1 MKYQFGEFTL
11 DLEASRLLGPEGE
24 IRLRPQAFRMLE
36 VLAESAPRILSQEDL
51 LDRVWGVE
59 HLSPASVKQAV
70 SEVRQALGDDPT
82 RPRII
87 ETVHRRGY
95 RFIAPLEPVEPAVPT
110 VALVPAP
117 PSAEPE
123 PAPPER
129 REELST
135 RPLPMAEVLARIEP
149 PASVSTRHP
158 MARRLGRALPIALL
172 VPVLVGIAGMTF
184 RGRPLSQRSA
194 APARLTTPAEPRAA
208 RPAVAILGFR
218 NLSAAPQDAWISAAL
233 SELLG
238 FELAAPGRLRLI
250 PADNVARMQKELALT
265 REEASPATLA
275 RIGRNLGT
283 QLVVTGSYLV
293 SRAEADEKVRIQIIV
308 QDVQT
313 GETVAWARET
323 GTSEELIELATAA
336 ARGILGTLSKGPVD
350 GPPTEAATLASNAES
365 LRLYS
370 EALALLRVR
379 EASAALP
386 LLQKA
391 QEIDPDNPFI
401 SDAIAAGW
409 SRLGF
414 DGRAAEA
421 AGKAL
426 QQAKNLPE
434 EIRLGIEARAHEVR
448 YEPEEAVRCYAEL
461 WRLFPDNLEYGLGL
475 SSSQLLAGQTEA
487 SMATLAALRKLPPPD
502 GENPRIDLSESS
514 TAWQLGDFALSRDA
528 GGRAVEKAEK
538 IGAIGLV
545 AAARASRGW
554 ALKRLGDNEGALADF
569 QAARVLYEKLEDRAA
584 AAGAR
589 VAEAFVH
596 QSQGRTKEALQV
608 YEEVIPIFHE
618 VGDRTRE
625 AKALNNYAALIG
637 DKDLART
644 ISLLERSLAI
654 KREIDDLQGL
664 ATTLV
669 NLGNMLEPQ
678 GDTRT
683 ARKYLKE
690 AIGISR
696 RLEDA
701 HGVALALRGL
711 SRVHAHEGRFAEGR
725 AALVEAIGLS
735 RQIGDA
741 EGLAQAEFARAGL
754 EERAGRIEEARR
766 HYQEAL
772 AHWTKLNDLES
783 VADMKE
789 ALAKLEK
796 KG

>member
-70 SEVRQALGDDPT
+70 SEVRLALGDDPG

-95 RFIAPLEPVEPAVPT
+95 RFIAPLEAVEPALPVPSI
-110 VALVPAP
+110 AP
-117 PSAEPE
+117 PPEPE
-123 PAPPER
+123 PAPPEPPKR
-129 REELST
+129 QEELST

-149 PASVSTRHP
+149 PAP
-158 MARRLGRALPIALL
+158 PAPPPAARRIGRALPIALL
-172 VPVLVGIAGMTF
+172 IPVLVGVAGMSLRERTPD
-184 RGRPLSQRSA
+184 RTATPTNA
-194 APARLTTPAEPRAA
+194 APAVASHPA
-208 RPAVAILGFR
+208 RPSLAILGFR

-233 SELLG
+233 GELLG

-265 REEASPATLA
+265 GEETSPSTLA

-323 GTSEELIELATAA
+323 GTREELIELATGA

-448 YEPEEAVRCYAEL
+448 YDPEEAVRCYAEL

-502 GENPRIDLSESS
+502 GENPRIDLAESS
-514 TAWQLGDFALSRDA
+514 AAWQLGDFALSRDA
-528 GGRAVEKAEK
+528 GGRAVEKA
-538 IGAIGLV
+538 
-545 AAARASRGW
+545 
-554 ALKRLGDNEGALADF
+554 
-569 QAARVLYEKLEDRAA
+569 
-584 AAGAR
+584 
-589 VAEAFVH
+589 
-596 QSQGRTKEALQV
+596 
-608 YEEVIPIFHE
+608 
-618 VGDRTRE
+618 
-625 AKALNNYAALIG
+625 
-637 DKDLART
+637 
-644 ISLLERSLAI
+644 
-654 KREIDDLQGL
+654 
-664 ATTLV
+664 
-669 NLGNMLEPQ
+669 
-678 GDTRT
+678 
-683 ARKYLKE
+683 
-690 AIGISR
+690 
-696 RLEDA
+696 
-701 HGVALALRGL
+701 
-711 SRVHAHEGRFAEGR
+711 
-725 AALVEAIGLS
+725 
-735 RQIGDA
+735 
-741 EGLAQAEFARAGL
+741 
-754 EERAGRIEEARR
+754 
-766 HYQEAL
+766 
-772 AHWTKLNDLES
+772 
-783 VADMKE
+783 
-789 ALAKLEK
+789 
-796 KG
+796 